1 MGTRCPF
8 CHKNLWVMIDEA
20 WQYPVTFCRGC
31 GALLLEEEDGQM
43 QS

>member
-20 WQYPVTFCRGC
+20 WQYPVTFCTC
-31 GALLLEEEDGQM
+31 GQYEVNPNVRKHD
-43 QS
+43 SS